1 VFHYPRFL
9 CEYPEINLVLCFII
23 SKIVTNINAW
33 VLNAGVDMVIRVPE
47 TEQTFTDTYQYELI
61 ISEAEF
67 FNALN
72 CGLFDLPSLCPS
84 QQCQRAPLLQ

>member
-1 VFHYPRFL
+1 
-9 CEYPEINLVLCFII
+9 
-23 SKIVTNINAW
+23 
-33 VLNAGVDMVIRVPE
+33 MVINVSE

-61 ISEAEF
+61 ISGAEF

-72 CGLFDLPSLCPS
+72 CGLFDLPGLCTS